1 MRRRR
6 RRPASICTASPGT
19 SPPSAWAKRRSSP
32 ATSSTR
38 WARRSAGSPM
48 GAELTTTSPEET
60 EAAGARLG
68 ATLKSGDVVALTGEL
83 GAGKTVFV
91 QGLARA
97 LGVGTAATSP
107 TFVLVNE
114 YRGRV
119 PVHHVDAYR
128 TTSLAELMDLGIPE
142 LFAGDGVTVV
152 EWADKLRPLLPPDV
166 IEVTI
171 EGVGDEPRRITLRRP
186 G

>member
-1 MRRRR
+1 
-6 RRPASICTASPGT
+6 
-19 SPPSAWAKRRSSP
+19 
-32 ATSSTR
+32 
-38 WARRSAGSPM
+38 M
-48 GAELTTTSPEET
+48 GAELTTISPEET

-68 ATLKSGDVVALTGEL
+68 ATLKCGDVVALTGEL

-128 TTSLAELMDLGIPE
+128 TTSLAELMDLGIE
-142 LFAGDGVTVV
+142 EMMDGDGITVI
-152 EWADKLRPLLPPDV
+152 EWAERVEPLLPARAV
-166 IEVTI
+166 RVRIA
-171 EGVGDEPRRITLRRP
+171 GVGDEPRTIVVERP
-186 G
+186 TPA